1 MTGEKVLLARA
12 KKGEIAAFES
22 LMTAYENRVYTL
34 ALRSMGSEQD
44 AADITQEVFLRTWK
58 NLDSFRG
65 DSSFSTWLYR
75 VTSNLCIDF
84 ARKRAAEGGMA
95 SIDDAESLAASIA
108 DTSRT
113 IQPEQAIE
121 NQELREE
128 LQYALAQLSEEH
140 RKVVLLRDVA
150 GLAYIEIARTLGIEE
165 GTVKSRLAR
174 ARSAL
179 RKILL
184 ERGNISL
191 PTSSKL
197 AEGRRADH
205 ESL

>member
-22 LMTAYENRVYTL
+22 LMTAYENRIYSL
-34 ALRSMGSEQD
+34 ALRSTGSEQD
-44 AADITQEVFLRTWK
+44 AADITQEVFLRAWK

-65 DSSFSTWLYR
+65 DSSLSTWLYR
-75 VTSNLCIDF
+75 VTSNLCVDF
-84 ARKRAAEGGMA
+84 ARKKAAEGMPT
-95 SIDDAESLAASIA
+95 SIDDEESPAADLA
-108 DTSRT
+108 DPSRMA
-113 IQPEQAIE
+113 QPEAAAE
-121 NQELREE
+121 NSELREE
-128 LQYALAQLSEEH
+128 LQFALAQLSEEH
-140 RKVVLLRDVA
+140 RRVVLLRDVA
-150 GLAYIEIARTLGIEE
+150 GMTYTDIARTLGLEE

-174 ARSAL
+174 ARASL

-191 PTSSKL
+191 SASSIQ

-205 ESL
+205 E

>member
-34 ALRSMGSEQD
+34 ALRSTGSEQD
-44 AADITQEVFLRTWK
+44 AADITQEVFLRAWK
-58 NLDSFRG
+58 SLDSFRG
-65 DSSFSTWLYR
+65 DSSLSTWLYR
-75 VTSNLCIDF
+75 VTSNLCVDL
-84 ARKRAAEGGMA
+84 ARKRVVESGTA
-95 SIDDAESLAASIA
+95 SIDDAESPAASIA
-108 DTSRT
+108 DPSRT
-113 IQPEQAIE
+113 IQPEQAVE

-128 LQYALAQLSEEH
+128 LQYAIAQLSEEH

-150 GLAYIEIARTLGIEE
+150 GLAYTEIARTLGVEE

-174 ARSAL
+174 ARNSL

-191 PTSSKL
+191 PASSKL
-197 AEGRRADH
+197 AEGRRAEH
-205 ESL
+205 E

>member
-84 ARKRAAEGGMA
+84 ARKRATEGGMA

>member
-22 LMTAYENRVYTL
+22 LMTAYENRIYSL
-34 ALRSMGSEQD
+34 ALRSTGSEQD
-44 AADITQEVFLRTWK
+44 AADITQEVFLRAWK

-65 DSSFSTWLYR
+65 DSSLSTWLYR
-75 VTSNLCIDF
+75 VTSNLCVDF
-84 ARKRAAEGGMA
+84 ARKKAAEGMPT
-95 SIDDAESLAASIA
+95 SIDDEESPAADLA
-108 DTSRT
+108 DPSRMA
-113 IQPEQAIE
+113 QPEAAAE
-121 NQELREE
+121 NSELREE
-128 LQYALAQLSEEH
+128 LQFALAQLSEEH
-140 RKVVLLRDVA
+140 RRVVLLRDVA
-150 GLAYIEIARTLGIEE
+150 GMTYTDIARTLGLEE

-174 ARSAL
+174 ARASL

-191 PTSSKL
+191 AASSKQ

-205 ESL
+205 E

>member
-34 ALRSMGSEQD
+34 ALRSMGSAQD